1 MIVTPANKRI
11 LVEEL
16 GETPQEVET
25 RAFILPEETKQPSEY
40 MRVVVRAIAQD
51 VEMPSDLEPGHE
63 VVVPSHLIETVVVG
77 NEEFKLVPSNYVM
90 CIIARN

>member
-1 MIVTPANKRI
+1 MMVTPVNKRI

-40 MRVVVRAIAQD
+40 MRVIVRAIAQD
-51 VEMPSDLEPGHE
+51 IETLDGLEPGHE
-63 VVVPSHLIETVVVG
+63 VIVPSHLIETIVVG
-77 NEEFKLVPSNYVM
+77 NEEFKLVSSNYVI
-90 CIIARN
+90 CILARS